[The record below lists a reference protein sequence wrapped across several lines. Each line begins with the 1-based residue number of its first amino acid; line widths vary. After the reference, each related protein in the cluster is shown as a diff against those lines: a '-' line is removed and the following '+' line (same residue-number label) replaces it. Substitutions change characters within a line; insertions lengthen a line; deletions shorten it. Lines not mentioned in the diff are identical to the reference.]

1 MGEASTREGW
11 DVLVIGSGF
20 GGAMAAY
27 AAVSAGLRV
36 LMVERG
42 GWVERGPANW
52 EPEGVWELTPY
63 VAAAPP
69 YRVLAG
75 GDGELVRPCHCV
87 GGLSVFYG
95 GVSLR
100 LRERDLDPDPAIV
113 GDSRAAWPYRY
124 GGLEPYY
131 THAEQLL
138 GVTGEAGVDPTEPFR
153 SAAYPR
159 PPAPLATASR
169 RIGHAARALGLT
181 PFRLPLAIHY
191 DDDGG
196 RAPCVAC
203 TTCDGF
209 ACAIGAKNDIA
220 STVLPALLARG
231 LALETHTAAVRLIAE
246 RGRITGVEC
255 VREPSCERVV
265 YRARAVILAAG
276 ALASPHLVLASG
288 LERLSPARDAVGR
301 YLMRHCNAIV
311 YGIFPRRPN
320 PERVFHKQLGIHD
333 YYFGH
338 PSVARPQ
345 GPLGAIQQLS
355 TPPLALVRERAPAGL
370 GKLIAPAVEH
380 LTGLLVIAADQPC
393 AENRVT
399 IDPDDRDRLGLPR
412 LVITHHYTERDL
424 AARRALIRAARRI
437 LWRAG
442 ARWFYVHRIRT
453 FSHAAGTLR
462 IGVDP
467 ASSPLDEWGRFR
479 GLENLYVADGSF
491 MPTSGA
497 VNPSLTIAA
506 HGLRCGER
514 VAHVLTAEAAHAPHA
529 AERPR
534 KTWRRRPVRADAPE
548 SGATPAR
555 PAEPTQQPAQG
566 DD

>member
-20 GGAMAAY
+20 GGAMAAH
-27 AAVSAGLRV
+27 AAIEAGLRV
-36 LMVERG
+36 LMIERG
-42 GWVERGPANW
+42 DWVARGPANW

-63 VAAAPP
+63 VATSTP

-75 GDGELVRPCHCV
+75 ADGPYVRPCHCV

-100 LRERDLDPDPAIV
+100 LRERDFEPEAAIV
-113 GDSRAAWPYRY
+113 ADSCAAWPYRY
-124 GGLEPYY
+124 ADLEPYY
-131 THAEQLL
+131 TRAERLL
-138 GVTGEAGVDPTEPFR
+138 GVAGEAGVDPTEPFR
-153 SAAYPR
+153 SAPYPQ
-159 PPAPLATASR
+159 PPAPLAPASR
-169 RIGHAARALGLT
+169 RIERAARALGLT

-191 DDDGG
+191 AGDDG

-203 TTCDGF
+203 MTCDGF

-220 STVLPALLARG
+220 SAILPALLARG
-231 LALETHTAAVRLIAE
+231 LALETRTAALRLITE
-246 RGRITGVEC
+246 RGRVTGVEC
-255 VREPSCERVV
+255 VREPGGERFVV
-265 YRARAVILAAG
+265 RARAIILAAG

-288 LERLSPARDAVGR
+288 LERWNPAGAAVGR

-311 YGIFPRRPN
+311 YGVFPRRPN
-320 PERVFHKQLGIHD
+320 PERLFHKQLGIHD

-338 PSVARPQ
+338 PSVREPA

-370 GKLIAPAVEH
+370 GRFLGPAVEH
-380 LTGLLVIAADQPC
+380 LTGLLVIAADQPR

-399 IDPDDRDRLGLPR
+399 VDWADRDRLGLPR
-412 LVITHHYTERDL
+412 LVITHRYTERDL

-462 IGVDP
+462 IGTDP
-467 ASSPLDEWGRFR
+467 ASAPLDEWGRFR
-479 GLENLYVADGSF
+479 GIENLYVADGSF

-506 HGLRCGER
+506 HALRCGEH
-514 VAHVLTAEAAHAPHA
+514 VARVLTA
-529 AERPR
+529 
-534 KTWRRRPVRADAPE
+534 RA
-548 SGATPAR
+548 AR
-555 PAEPTQQPAQG
+555 PAESARVTWRRPARLQAPRSAHAPARPVHG
-566 DD
+566 ED